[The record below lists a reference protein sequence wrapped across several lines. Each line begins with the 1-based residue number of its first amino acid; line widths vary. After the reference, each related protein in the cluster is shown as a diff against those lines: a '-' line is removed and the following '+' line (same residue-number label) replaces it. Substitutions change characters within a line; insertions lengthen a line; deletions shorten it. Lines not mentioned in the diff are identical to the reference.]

1 MGALLLVFTG
11 LAGSLATFFFMASSG
26 WAAALLAAPLGGS
39 GSAMIMAAV
48 MAYRPFSPRD
58 RWRPGSER
66 FHDAPVALAA
76 GSEAGQA
83 RSYDAGERGPTG
95 V

>member
-11 LAGSLATFFFMASSG
+11 LAGSLATFFVMASSG

-39 GSAMIMAAV
+39 ASAMIMAAFV
-48 MAYRPFSPRD
+48 VYRPFSPRH
-58 RWRPGSER
+58 RWRHNSDA
-66 FHDAPVALAA
+66 FHDAPVALVTGSDA
-76 GSEAGQA
+76 GPSRG
-83 RSYDAGERGPTG
+83 YDAGERGPTG